1 MLNALNGGRI
11 CGSRK
16 CGTTALN
23 KEPVGGC
30 GARRMVRETMKQR
43 ILVIDDDERLN
54 ALLTRFFEG
63 FGFETIAATHP
74 DEGLKLLRHKEP
86 DLVILDIMLPGMN
99 GFEVCK
105 LIRRTSDVPIIMLTA
120 KGDLMDKVVGLELG
134 ADDYI
139 AKPFEPREIVAR
151 IQSVLR
157 RAKPSAKDQTR
168 RFLHICIDPA
178 KRSLEVD
185 GRAIELTTTEFTAL
199 KLLAEHPHTVL
210 SRDQILD
217 ELRGIECEAYNRSVD
232 ITMSRLRQKLHDD
245 PRNPRFIKTVWGTG
259 YMFIAKEAPDAP

>member
-1 MLNALNGGRI
+1 
-11 CGSRK
+11 
-16 CGTTALN
+16 
-23 KEPVGGC
+23 
-30 GARRMVRETMKQR
+30 MKQR

-54 ALLTRFFEG
+54 ALLKTFFQG
-63 FGFETIAATHP
+63 YGFETITATHP
-74 DEGLKLLRHKEP
+74 EQGLKLLRQKEP

-105 LIRRTSDVPIIMLTA
+105 HIRKSSDVPIIMLTA

-151 IQSVLR
+151 MQSVLR
-157 RAKPSAKDQTR
+157 RARPSAKKTVTR
-168 RFLHICIDPA
+168 FANMQIDFA
-178 KRSLEVD
+178 KRSVEVD
-185 GRAIELTTTEFTAL
+185 GHAVELTTTEFTVL
-199 KLLAEHPHTVL
+199 KLLSASPDTVL

-232 ITMSRLRQKLHDD
+232 ITMSRLRQKLGDD
-245 PRNPRFIKTVWGTG
+245 PHNPRFIKTVWGTG
-259 YMFIAKEAPDAP
+259 YMFIAGEVPDAP

>member
-1 MLNALNGGRI
+1 
-11 CGSRK
+11 
-16 CGTTALN
+16 
-23 KEPVGGC
+23 
-30 GARRMVRETMKQR
+30 MKQR

-54 ALLTRFFEG
+54 ALLVRFFQG
-63 FGFETIAATHP
+63 YGLETITATHP
-74 DEGLKLLRHKEP
+74 DQGLKLLRQKAP

-105 LIRRTSDVPIIMLTA
+105 LIRKTSDVPIIMLTA

-157 RAKPSAKDQTR
+157 RLRPAARQEIR
-168 RFLHICIDPA
+168 RFAHMSIDVA
-178 KRSLEVD
+178 KRSVEVD
-185 GRAIELTTTEFTAL
+185 GRGIELTTTEFTAL
-199 KLLAEHPHTVL
+199 KLLAENPGTVL

-245 PRNPRFIKTVWGTG
+245 PHNPRFIKTVWGTG
-259 YMFIAKEAPDAP
+259 YMFIAEEEHDAP